1 MEARRKKENLFRRK
15 SQILKSVTKPP
26 LFNCPQTSPMMWGFI
41 YNVVEIYPDFL
52 PLECAIPYAPCFF
65 FTILLFFKRQSQNN
79 KIKSSLLEEMIFGQ
93 SRLL

>member
-1 MEARRKKENLFRRK
+1 
-15 SQILKSVTKPP
+15 
-26 LFNCPQTSPMMWGFI
+26 MMWGFI

-52 PLECAIPYAPCFF
+52 PLECAIPYAPLFF

-93 SRLL
+93 SRLLLFTFVLQMSNVKCQMLM